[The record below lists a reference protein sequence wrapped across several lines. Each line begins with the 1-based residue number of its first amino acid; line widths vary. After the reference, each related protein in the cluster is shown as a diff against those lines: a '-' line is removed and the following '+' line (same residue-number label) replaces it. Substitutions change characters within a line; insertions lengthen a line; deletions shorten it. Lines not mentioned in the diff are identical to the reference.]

1 MQKRDF
7 FKDEIEKLSK
17 ALAKILSEFLQLKKT
32 GNNIEAINQTN
43 IKLQQELHINI
54 DEVIQKTKEDLLI
67 YIKNKKLTANH
78 IDILARIL
86 IEQADIFIQ
95 NGDNS
100 KAKKHLTKSV
110 ELLEIA
116 GEISKTISFEQI
128 ILINNLKSKLNTL

>member
-1 MQKRDF
+1 MQKRDL

-32 GNNIEAINQTN
+32 GNNIEVINQTN

-78 IDILARIL
+78 IDILTRI
-86 IEQADIFIQ
+86 IVEQADIFIQ

-100 KAKKHLTKSV
+100 KAKNYLTKSV
-110 ELLEIA
+110 ELLEVA
-116 GEISKTISFEQI
+116 GEIFKTISFQQI
-128 ILINNLKSKLNTL
+128 TLINNLKSKLNTL

>member
-1 MQKRDF
+1 MQKRDL

-17 ALAKILSEFLQLKKT
+17 ALAKILSEFLQLKTT
-32 GNNIEAINQTN
+32 GNNIEVINQTN

-78 IDILARIL
+78 IDILTRIL
-86 IEQADIFIQ
+86 VEQADIFIQ

-100 KAKKHLTKSV
+100 KAKNYLTKSV
-110 ELLEIA
+110 ELLEAA
-116 GEISKTISFEQI
+116 GEIFKTISFQHI
-128 ILINNLKSKLNTL
+128 TLINNLKSKLNTL